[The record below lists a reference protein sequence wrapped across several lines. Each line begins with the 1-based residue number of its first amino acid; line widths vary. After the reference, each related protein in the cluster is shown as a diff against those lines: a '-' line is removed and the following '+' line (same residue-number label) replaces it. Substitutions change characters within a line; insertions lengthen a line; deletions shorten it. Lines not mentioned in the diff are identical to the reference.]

1 MIVKQLSEPWFSLI
15 YCGKKTIEIRLDK
28 GHFYELKPY
37 DKIEF
42 FNDELGFNVRRK
54 FCVRVISIDQF
65 DTFESALEKHLAHAL
80 PTIKSIEFG
89 CQILKKSLSVDNA
102 AGKYGILAIHMQR
115 ISALMNEC
123 RASTTSC

>member
-1 MIVKQLSEPWFSLI
+1 MIKVRSSFFDLEDIFLS
-15 YCGKKTIEIRLDK
+15 
-28 GHFYELKPY
+28 FYS
-37 DKIEF
+37 IVEF
-42 FNDELGFNVRRK
+42 FNDELGFSVRRK

-102 AGKYGILAIHMQR
+102 TDKYGILAIHVQR